1 MPSISKKRRTL
12 AKKELGEVLSS
23 HEVIKMGE
31 EISRLINNGMSR
43 PEAEKKIIR
52 ELFKKRQK

>member
-23 HEVIKMGE
+23 HEVIKMAGD
-31 EISRLINNGMSR
+31 IRRLIDGGMSR
-43 PEAEKKIIR
+43 PGAEKKVIS